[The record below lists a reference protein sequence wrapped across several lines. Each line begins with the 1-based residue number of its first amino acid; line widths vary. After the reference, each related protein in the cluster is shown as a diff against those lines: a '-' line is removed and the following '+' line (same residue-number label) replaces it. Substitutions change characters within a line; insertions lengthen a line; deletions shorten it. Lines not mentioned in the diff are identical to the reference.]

1 MRPAANSA
9 AWDRPVKRMRF
20 NFPMRTCRYCRQL
33 IFLHHGANS
42 MGVLFCLTAALLFLP
57 NLTATEVTDVLKA
70 SSSHGKYTYVMF
82 SRQDDSP
89 TRKMSSTIER
99 QVLRKSEETSWVQV
113 NVTDRSAAEIVRKY
127 DASRLP
133 MPTVMGVAPNG
144 AITGVYQLKV
154 TPQQLDSAILTPGYS
169 RMVKKLQEQKI
180 AVVCLQPARGG
191 FVPAGVT
198 QLEANSHLKNQ
209 VVRVSASAND
219 ASEIRFFERMRVP
232 ADIQEPAVLLFAP
245 PGIFL
250 GRFDADVSGQQ
261 LADAIHKSGK
271 CSCRHCQNKAGR

>member
-1 MRPAANSA
+1 MR
-9 AWDRPVKRMRF
+9 
-20 NFPMRTCRYCRQL
+20 
-33 IFLHHGANS
+33 
-42 MGVLFCLTAALLFLP
+42 VLFCLAAALSFLP
-57 NLTATEVTDVLKA
+57 GLTATEVTDALKA
-70 SSSHGKYTYVMF
+70 SASHGKYTYVMF
-82 SRQDDSP
+82 SRQDDSA

-99 QVLRKSEETSWVQV
+99 QVLRNSEETSWVQV

-144 AITGVYQLKV
+144 AVTGVYQLKV

-198 QLEANSHLKNQ
+198 QLEADSHLKNH

-219 ASEIRFFERMRVP
+219 ASETRFFERMRVP
-232 ADIQEPAVLLFAP
+232 KDIREPAVLLFAP
-245 PGIFL
+245 PGVFL
-250 GRFDADVSGQQ
+250 GRFDADVSAQQ

-271 CSCRHCQNKAGR
+271 CACRHCQNKRSR